1 MVPRSTVRKP
11 GGVLP
16 HGSRLRSRRTATSRC
31 GDRGASAVEYALM
44 LGFIVM
50 VMIASFYAMGD
61 AFNVKL
67 AAIVD
72 WLTP

>member
-1 MVPRSTVRKP
+1 M
-11 GGVLP
+11 LP
-16 HGSRLRSRRTATSRC
+16 HGSRPRPRRNATSRS

-44 LGFIVM
+44 LGFIIM

-61 AFNVKL
+61 AFNVKF
-67 AAIVD
+67 AALVD

>member
-1 MVPRSTVRKP
+1 
-11 GGVLP
+11 
-16 HGSRLRSRRTATSRC
+16 
-31 GDRGASAVEYALM
+31 M